1 MTGASA
7 NPKHLTMRGLKVE
20 ILKSNNV
27 DHQLH
32 LGSSAV
38 TLPLSLTKYL
48 DLCIFGPPNVSGT
61 GPIIDVVP

>member
-7 NPKHLTMRGLKVE
+7 NPKHLTMKGLKVE

-38 TLPLSLTKYL
+38 TFTP
-48 DLCIFGPPNVSGT
+48 
-61 GPIIDVVP
+61 